1 MNRLPYKSKD
11 NDGSHITRIAQN
23 NTKILQV
30 GITKNARIFQGVWN
44 QHLEIK
50 VEALQWQIC
59 KA

>member
-11 NDGSHITRIAQN
+11 NDGSHTTRISQN
-23 NTKILQV
+23 NTKILHV

-50 VEALQWQIC
+50 VETLQWQMG